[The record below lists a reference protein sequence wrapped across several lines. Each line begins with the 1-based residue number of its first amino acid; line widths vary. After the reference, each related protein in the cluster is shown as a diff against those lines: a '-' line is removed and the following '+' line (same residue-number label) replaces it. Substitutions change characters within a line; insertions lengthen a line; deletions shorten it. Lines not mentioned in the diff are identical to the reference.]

1 MIGND
6 EWYTL
11 PPILISFNTQ
21 YRVIIMKNEKYWLG
35 LPKHLIW
42 GFIAIAIFMSG
53 DGFEMAFLSKH
64 ITDLGFSPTQSAMV
78 FTVYGLAAAIAA
90 WASGVVAEIITPQKA
105 MTIGFILWVI
115 MHTLFMVLGLDFKNY
130 LCMLLFYG
138 IRGLAYPLFIY
149 SFMLLLVQVVPRI
162 RLAAATGWFWAM
174 YSIGI
179 GVIGSYLPSFSIPFI
194 GETGTLWLAIIWVTC
209 GGLLAFFSLKHIP
222 VDRSK
227 VDLPFNE
234 KLTELSRAATILFT
248 NRDIFLAC
256 LIRIINTI
264 SLFGFA
270 IIMPLL
276 FVNQLGFTI
285 SEWLQIWAVF
295 FFVTIFTNIFWGI
308 TGEYIGWIRQV
319 RWFGCIGM
327 AISSLMFYYLPLYF
341 GHNFFIALIPAVLLG
356 IFVAA
361 FVPMTAVFP
370 ALEPNHQG
378 AAVSIYNL
386 SAGLSNFVAPA
397 VASLILPFWD
407 IVGVV
412 WAYTGLYIFAFIL
425 TFIIKVPQP
434 TARTRQSKEKIESEL
449 ATI

>member
-1 MIGND
+1 MND
-6 EWYTL
+6 
-11 PPILISFNTQ
+11 Q
-21 YRVIIMKNEKYWLG
+21 QYWLG
-35 LPKHLIW
+35 LPKHLFW
-42 GFIAIAIFMSG
+42 GFIAIALFMSG
-53 DGFEMAFLSKH
+53 DGFEMAFLSKY
-64 ITDLGFSPTQSAMV
+64 ITDLGFSPAQSATV
-78 FTVYGLAAAIAA
+78 FTIYGFAAALAA
-90 WASGVVAEIITPQKA
+90 WASGVVAEIITPQRA
-105 MTIGFILWVI
+105 MLIGFILWII
-115 MHTLFMVLGLDFKNY
+115 MHAMFMTLGLDLKNY
-130 LCMLLFYG
+130 FFMLLFYG

-149 SFMLLLVQVVPRI
+149 SFMLLLVQVLPRP

-174 YSIGI
+174 YSVGI
-179 GVIGSYLPSFSIPFI
+179 GVVGSYLPSFSIPVI
-194 GETGTLWLAIIWVTC
+194 GEAGTLWFAIAWVCC
-209 GGLLAFFSLKHIP
+209 GGLLAFFSLRHIP

-227 VDLPFNE
+227 ANLPVKE
-234 KLTELSRAATILFT
+234 KMTELSRAVTILFT
-248 NRDIFLAC
+248 NRNIFLAC

-276 FVNQLGFTI
+276 FVNRLDFTI

-295 FFVTIFTNIFWGI
+295 FFVTIFTNILWGI

-327 AISSLMFYYLPLYF
+327 AVSSLMFYYLPVYF
-341 GHNFFIALIPAVLLG
+341 GHNFLVALIPAVCLG

-370 ALEPNHQG
+370 ALEPHHQG

-397 VASLILPFWD
+397 IASLVLPFWG
-407 IVGVV
+407 IEGVV
-412 WAYTGLYIFAFIL
+412 WAYTGLYIFAFVL

-434 TARTRQSKEKIESEL
+434 RKEKQTEL
-449 ATI
+449 ETTETAVAYE